1 MVELANDVRQL
12 LAQICGSKNVSQK
25 PDDLGQYMKDGGLF
39 RGIGPSLVTWPDET
53 EIVKQIVSAARSRG
67 VPLLPVS
74 SSPGARV
81 HGDSIPRVPGCVI
94 VDLSRMRRVEMVDR
108 AHRVVA
114 IEPGVTFDALIP
126 LLRDHGLRLNMPI
139 GPRVGKS
146 VVASA
151 LDREPVSMPRYQWD
165 SSDPLLCTEVVF
177 GTGDTIKTGSAA
189 GPGSIKEQRKAGQA
203 QVNPMGPTQFSPMQ
217 VIQGA
222 QGTLG
227 IVTWATIKCEVVPTI
242 QHVHHV
248 SSKNIDGLL
257 TLQHELVK
265 FRLCD
270 EIFILNRL
278 GLASLL
284 GSKKDQIES
293 ISRDI
298 GPWNLVFV
306 TSGSGVIPNERL
318 SYLDADVDDLL
329 TTHGGKFEVNKDT
342 IDQRTTLAAISEP
355 SQDQWRSRTSSAH
368 ESIYFITGASQ
379 IPGFI
384 ALWERIS
391 AGREAIVYVQPGNL
405 GASCHCEFDVV
416 YDPGSDQDVEKVRAL
431 LFGWQKAFIDAGAF
445 FSRPHG
451 SIAKLVF
458 QHYSQ
463 ANATALKKVKAI
475 FDPANI
481 LNPGAL
487 CFDDAPGGA
496 L

>member
-1 MVELANDVRQL
+1 M
-12 LAQICGSKNVSQK
+12 
-25 PDDLGQYMKDGGLF
+25 P
-39 RGIGPSLVTWPDET
+39 
-53 EIVKQIVSAARSRG
+53 
-67 VPLLPVS
+67 
-74 SSPGARV
+74 
-81 HGDSIPRVPGCVI
+81 HVPGCVV
-94 VDLSRMRRVEMVDR
+94 VDLSRMQKIEMIDR
-108 AHRVVA
+108 SHRVVA
-114 IEPGVTFDALIP
+114 IEPGVTFDALVPI
-126 LLRDHGLRLNMPI
+126 LRNHGLRLNMPI

-151 LDREPVSMPRYQWD
+151 LDREPVAMPRYQWD

-177 GTGDTIKTGSAA
+177 GTGDTLKTGSAA

-227 IVTWATIKCEVVPTI
+227 IVTWATIKCEVLPTI

-248 SSKNIDGLL
+248 SSKDIDGLL

-270 EIFILNRL
+270 EVFILNRL

-284 GSKKDQIES
+284 GRTEDQIES
-293 ISRDI
+293 ISRNL

-306 TSGSGVIPNERL
+306 TSGSGVLPNERV
-318 SYLDADVDDLL
+318 SYIDADVDDLL
-329 TTHGGKFEVNKDT
+329 SSHKGKFETNQEA
-342 IDQRTTLAAISEP
+342 IDQGALLSAVSEP
-355 SQDQWRSRTSSAH
+355 SQDQWRSRSSGAH
-368 ESIYFITGASQ
+368 EAIYFITGASK

-384 ALWERIS
+384 SLWEKIS

-405 GASCHCEFDVV
+405 GTSCHCELDIV
-416 YDPGSDQDVEKVRAL
+416 YDPGSDQDVEKMKAL
-431 LFGWQKAFIDAGAF
+431 LPGWQKAFIDAGAF

-451 SIAKLVF
+451 NMAKLVF

-463 ANATALKKVKAI
+463 ANITALKKVKAI

-487 CFDDAPGGA
+487 CFDDARGGVV
-496 L
+496 